1 MHDDR
6 TPRDRDPRWVDGR
19 AREREGYDPEA
30 HDPRA
35 AWRRGGDPRS
45 DLGPWEPVV
54 ERPRPVWAS
63 ARFAAA
69 LLVVLVVL
77 VGLAVVLPGLDVDI
91 GAGPQP
97 TRTPGGSAVAASPSG
112 SVRPSF
118 VRPTPTPVPT
128 FMVYLVKSGDS
139 LNSIADEFRTTA
151 RSIAFWNGDDYP
163 SLDPESDD
171 YEPNRI
177 EVGWRL
183 RVIPGA
189 VYDEDAEPGSTPAVS
204 PAPTVA
210 PATPPPSGPAAVVSH
225 GDRDGDGVALTFDI
239 GGRLDPALDIM
250 DWLVAHRVKATIFP
264 TGEIASTTQVG
275 RAVLA
280 IVRDHPELFSLG
292 NHSWDHPSFT
302 ELAADEMADELIRTE
317 NAVAPL
323 AGRTTRPWF
332 RPPFGA
338 WNTAVRDGVGAA
350 GWPTLVMWDVDT
362 IDWRPTSDGG
372 PTAGDIVAKVLANAQ
387 SGSIVLM
394 HLGGYN
400 TLDALPGMVAG
411 LQDRG
416 LRPVTLDEML
426 DG

>member
-1 MHDDR
+1 MNDDR
-6 TPRDRDPRWVDGR
+6 TPRDRDPRWD
-19 AREREGYDPEA
+19 
-30 HDPRA
+30 
-35 AWRRGGDPRS
+35 DPRS
-45 DLGPWEPVV
+45 DLGPWEPVT
-54 ERPRPVWAS
+54 ERPRPLWAS
-63 ARFAAA
+63 ARFAGA
-69 LLVVLVVL
+69 LFAVLAVLVVL
-77 VGLAVVLPGLDVDI
+77 AVALPGLRLDI
-91 GAGPQP
+91 GAGPDP
-97 TRTPGGSAVAASPSG
+97 TRTPPGSNVAASPSG

-118 VRPTPTPVPT
+118 TRPTPTPVPT
-128 FMVYLVKSGDS
+128 FAVYVVKTGDS
-139 LNSIADEFRTTA
+139 LNSIADEFETTA
-151 RSIAFWNGDDYP
+151 RSIAFWNRDEFP
-163 SLDPESDD
+163 SLDPESDA
-171 YEPNRI
+171 YQPNRI

-189 VYDEDAEPGSTPAVS
+189 VYDEDAQPGTTPAVS
-204 PAPTVA
+204 SAPTLA

-225 GDRDGDGVALTFDI
+225 GDRDSDGVALTFDI

-250 DWLVAHRVKATIFP
+250 NWLVAHQVKATIFP
-264 TGEIASTTQVG
+264 TGETASTTQVG

-338 WNTAVRDGVGAA
+338 WNSAVRDGVGAA
-350 GWPTLVMWDVDT
+350 GWQTLVMWDVDT

-387 SGSIVLM
+387 GGSIVLM

-400 TLDALPGMVAG
+400 TLDALPGLVAG
-411 LQDRG
+411 LEDRG
-416 LRPVTLDEML
+416 LRPVTLDEL
-426 DG
+426 LGG

>member
-6 TPRDRDPRWVDGR
+6 TPRD
-19 AREREGYDPEA
+19 
-30 HDPRA
+30 HDPRRA
-35 AWRRGGDPRS
+35 DPRS
-45 DLGPWEPVV
+45 DLGAWEPVV

-63 ARFAAA
+63 ARFAGALAA
-69 LLVVLVVL
+69 VLIVL
-77 VGLAVVLPGLDVDI
+77 VGLAVVLPGLRFDI
-91 GAGPQP
+91 GAGPGP
-97 TRTPGGSAVAASPSG
+97 TGTPGGSAVAASPSG
-112 SVRPSF
+112 SLRPSF

-128 FMVYLVKSGDS
+128 FAVYVVKAGDS

-151 RSIAFWNGDDYP
+151 RSIAFWNRDEYP
-163 SLDPESDD
+163 SLDPESDA
-171 YEPNRI
+171 YQPNRI

-189 VYDEDAEPGSTPAVS
+189 VYDEDAEPGTPPSGS
-204 PAPTVA
+204 PPPPTVA
-210 PATPPPSGPAAVVSH
+210 PVTPPPSGPAAVVSH
-225 GDRDGDGVALTFDI
+225 GDRDSDGVALTFDI
-239 GGRLDPALDIM
+239 GGRLEPALDIM
-250 DWLVAHRVKATIFP
+250 NWLVAHQVKATIFP
-264 TGEIASTTQVG
+264 TGETASTTEVG

-292 NHSWDHPSFT
+292 NHSWDHPAFT
-302 ELAADEMADELIRTE
+302 ELSADEMADELIRTD

-323 AGRTTRPWF
+323 AGRTTKPWF

-338 WNTAVRDGVGAA
+338 WSAAVRDGVGAA
-350 GWPTLVMWDVDT
+350 GWHTIVMWDVDT

-372 PTAGDIVAKVLANAQ
+372 PTADDIEAKVLANAQ
-387 SGSIVLM
+387 GGSVVLM

-411 LQDRG
+411 LEDRG

-426 DG
+426 GG